1 MARFNFIRKRVKPS
15 KLDLKVDFT
24 PMVDMNMLLITFF
37 MFCTTLV
44 KPQIMDIVMPTK
56 DKPKES
62 TTVDKNNVT
71 TLLLGEDN
79 KIYYYMGLPN
89 YEDKNFL
96 QETNYSKNG
105 LRSVLLNKNKVNHQ
119 RMKELKAKYASKSIT
134 EQVYKQG
141 VADLKKK
148 GKESV
153 IIKPTDASSFDNL
166 VNALDEMQICNISK
180 YAIVD
185 LDDGDRYLMA
195 NK

>member
-1 MARFNFIRKRVKPS
+1 MARFKFIRKRVKPS
-15 KLDLKVDFT
+15 KADLKVDFT

-37 MFCTTLV
+37 MFCTTLF

-56 DKPKES
+56 DVPKEP
-62 TTVDKNNVT
+62 TTVSKDHVT

-79 KIYYYMGLPN
+79 KIYYYMGLPD
-89 YEDKNFL
+89 YEEKGFL
-96 QETNYSKNG
+96 KETNFTKDG
-105 LRSVLLNKNKVNHQ
+105 LRSVLLNKNKESH
-119 RMKELKAKYASKSIT
+119 RKIKDLKEQYASKSIS

-153 IIKPTDASSFDNL
+153 IIKPTEDSSFENL
-166 VNALDEMQICNISK
+166 VNTLDEMQICNITK
-180 YAIVD
+180 YAIVNPD
-185 LDDGDRYLMA
+185 EGDRYLLA

>member
-1 MARFNFIRKRVKPS
+1 MARFNFIRKRVKPT
-15 KLDLKVDFT
+15 KADMKVDFT

-37 MFCTTLV
+37 MFCTTLS

-56 DKPKES
+56 DKPKEP
-62 TTVDKNNVT
+62 TTVSKDNVT
-71 TLLLGEDN
+71 TLLLGEKG

-89 YEDKNFL
+89 HEEKGFL
-96 QETNYSKNG
+96 KETDYTKDG
-105 LRSVLLNKNKVNHQ
+105 LRSVLLNKNKDAH
-119 RMKELKAKYASKSIT
+119 RKMKELKESYASKAIS
-134 EQVYKQG
+134 EQVYKQA

-153 IIKPTDASSFDNL
+153 IIKPTNDSSFENL
-166 VNALDEMQICNISK
+166 VNALDEMQICNITK

-185 LDDGDRYLMA
+185 PDDGDRYLLA